1 MTRVVEVGVAVVVEV
16 GVAVVV
22 EALLSLAPINR
33 TDSYISPAPA
43 TLIDSR
49 VDGGGGGGG
58 GAETEIFD
66 RTDIILFQNTFS
78 HASLRIFWP

>member
-1 MTRVVEVGVAVVVEV
+1 MTTRVAAAALEMVAA
-16 GVAVVV
+16 VA

-49 VDGGGGGGG
+49 VDGGG
-58 GAETEIFD
+58 AETEISD
-66 RTDIILFQNTFS
+66 RTGIILF
-78 HASLRIFWP
+78 